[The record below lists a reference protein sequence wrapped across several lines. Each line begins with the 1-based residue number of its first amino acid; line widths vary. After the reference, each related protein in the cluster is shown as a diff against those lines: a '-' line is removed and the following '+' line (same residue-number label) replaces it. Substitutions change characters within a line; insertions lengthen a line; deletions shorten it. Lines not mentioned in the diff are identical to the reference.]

1 MKTLFIIP
9 YIPYPLDSGGSQ
21 AFFSMVE
28 NLEHDNDIHIIF
40 PGTCHDADR
49 IRDLEDIWKNVT
61 FYPYFYAKDE
71 KPVDFGGLYMSE
83 EEKQYYHSSFLSHVF
98 NFYDSLKRKVA
109 RYRRHH
115 IIYDDCSA
123 LARRCSLLT
132 NRDYYLTEGFVRHVE
147 NISHREKYDFIQ
159 VEFYEFLPLYM
170 ILPKDSFKIF
180 VHHELRFIR
189 LDNEL
194 GLFRDPT
201 LSEKLQVERIRLTEL
216 SMLDKYDIIITLTD
230 TDKKI
235 LVGQHIDSN
244 KIRVSPATITYDGIQ
259 KHEFKKCGLDFV
271 FVGNNNHFPNYDGVT
286 WLCVEVLPYL
296 RKLSSEFRIHV
307 VGKWDKRISDLYKKK
322 YPEISFE
329 GFVGDL
335 HAYLNGKISIVPIRI
350 GSGMRMKIL
359 DAVNSFSPVI
369 TTSKGIEGQDFYD
382 GEDCMI
388 VDDPEQFANA
398 MISLAKDKDLQ
409 RKFTENA
416 SIKLVRIYPKDKMLQ
431 IRSGIYSEIF
441 RKISAIDE

>member
-1 MKTLFIIP
+1 MVF
-9 YIPYPLDSGGSQ
+9 PL
-21 AFFSMVE
+21 
-28 NLEHDNDIHIIF
+28 
-40 PGTCHDADR
+40 
-49 IRDLEDIWKNVT
+49 
-61 FYPYFYAKDE
+61 
-71 KPVDFGGLYMSE
+71 
-83 EEKQYYHSSFLSHVF
+83 
-98 NFYDSLKRKVA
+98 
-109 RYRRHH
+109 
-115 IIYDDCSA
+115 
-123 LARRCSLLT
+123 
-132 NRDYYLTEGFVRHVE
+132 E

-398 MISLAKDKDLQ
+398 MISLAKDEDLQ